1 MSRPRG
7 KRLSVGELE
16 VSVNADLP
24 ALFAAGS
31 GVTMLAGIAAHEHVR
46 AEGMRASRV
55 RLATRFPA
63 GLEPAQVVAAWEGLA
78 GLPYTTE
85 LVAEV
90 VATEGS
96 ITHALWV
103 PQAARGSVRSTF
115 AGVIPSLRV
124 TETVASSGEA
134 ATLSLR
140 LFVPTPSLL
149 LTENVVAA
157 SRSLLSGLAG
167 LRAGEQVVVRYAL
180 VPGGARPRPEAEN
193 PMPRQREI
201 ARAWQAK
208 TAAAGFRV
216 SGLVLIRA
224 ASVGRARE
232 LAAHIENVLRSR
244 RGLVGGIRVTSE
256 RGSRTLAS
264 MPKVGRSAG
273 ALSVP
278 ELVALLA
285 LPVGDPVAGVEVGSP
300 EILASRVL
308 GRTGRRLF
316 IARDWDGERPVALS
330 PEAATHHVAVIGP
343 SGVGKSVLLANSI
356 LSDIAA
362 GHGGVVIDPKGDL
375 IDTVLDR
382 VRREDAEAGRVVVLD
397 AGDDV
402 RPVPGID
409 VLHGGDPDARA
420 DVLVRTLKSLVP
432 EWGIRSETFGRLGL
446 RTLSEV
452 PGATLMD
459 LGRLFADESYRRMA
473 VARLTDSFLRDSWG
487 NYEALSPAA
496 KVDVVQAPMART
508 MALLARPRVRAV
520 LASADPRIDVGR
532 LLAQRHFLLVSL
544 APGALGEAATL
555 IGAAVM
561 YATWSAV
568 EARVVLPPE
577 RRHLVNVYVDET
589 ATVVNGLPNNLEL
602 IAERARGLGASLTI
616 AVQTLGRVP
625 EPTRSALVGNL
636 ATIISFRAGAT
647 EAPTIARELP
657 GISPEDLMALQE
669 FNVAARVG
677 TGAGSAVS
685 VVTGRTEPLPPVTGQ
700 AKAIRDRSAA
710 IYGAVAVACSAAHD
724 VDDGGDLVGAKR
736 RQA

>member
-1 MSRPRG
+1 VNVEL
-7 KRLSVGELE
+7 LSLVAVG
-16 VSVNADLP
+16 
-24 ALFAAGS
+24 GS
-31 GVTMLAGIAAHEHVR
+31 GSAMLAGIAAHEHAQ
-46 AEGMRASRV
+46 AEKRRASRV
-55 RLATRFPA
+55 RLSTRYPV
-63 GLEPAQVVAAWEGLA
+63 GLDAAQVSAVWNGLA

-85 LVAEV
+85 LLSEV

-103 PQAARGSVRSTF
+103 PQAARESVRSTLV
-115 AGVIPSLRV
+115 GVVPSVRI
-124 TETVASSGEA
+124 TEAPSGPSQP

-140 LFVPTPSLL
+140 LFVSTPSFLL
-149 LTENVVAA
+149 ADNAAFA
-157 SRSLLSGLAG
+157 SRSLLSGLTN
-167 LRAGEQVVVRYAL
+167 LRGSETVVIRWAL
-180 VPGGARPRPEAEN
+180 SPGTPRTRQEPAE
-193 PMPRQREI
+193 PTPRQREI

-208 TAAAGFRV
+208 TAIPGFSV

-224 ASVGRARE
+224 ATKARARE
-232 LAAHIENVLRSR
+232 LASHIETVLRSR
-244 RGLVGGIRVTSE
+244 RGFAGGIRVTSE
-256 RGSRTLAS
+256 RGTRTLATL
-264 MPKVGRSAG
+264 PKVRRSSG
-273 ALSVP
+273 WLSVAEITP
-278 ELVALLA
+278 LLG
-285 LPVGDPVAGVEVGSP
+285 LPLGDGVPGVEVGSRELLVAP
-300 EILASRVL
+300 GVARS
-308 GRTGRRLF
+308 GRTLFTGR
-316 IARDWDGERPVALS
+316 DSHGERPVALS
-330 PEAATHHVAVIGP
+330 AEAATHHMAVIGP

-375 IDTVLDR
+375 IDTILDR
-382 VRREDAEAGRVVVLD
+382 VPAKHAERVVAID
-397 AGDDV
+397 AGDDA
-402 RPVPGID
+402 RAVPGMD

-473 VARLTDSFLRDSWG
+473 VGRLSDGFLRDSWG

-496 KVDVVQAPMART
+496 KVDVVQAPMSRT

-532 LLAQRHFLLVSL
+532 LLAGKRFLLVSL

-568 EARVVLPPE
+568 EARVLLPPE
-577 RRHLVNVYVDET
+577 RRHLINIYIDET
-589 ATVVNGLPNNLEL
+589 ATIVNGLPNNLEL

-625 EPTRSALVGNL
+625 EPTRSALLGNL
-636 ATIISFRAGAT
+636 ATLISYRAGAT
-647 EAPTIARELP
+647 EATAIARELP
-657 GISPEDLMALQE
+657 GISPDDLMALGRFE
-669 FNVAARVG
+669 VAARVG

-700 AKAIRDRSAA
+700 AEAIRDRSAA
-710 IYGAVAVACSAAHD
+710 IYGSAPTPPDAAHQGQLD
-724 VDDGGDLVGAKR
+724 GDGGDLVGTR
-736 RQA
+736 RRPA